1 MRLSKFVVAISL
13 FAGLGMPVS
22 AQNLAPVPALQQKID
37 YFTGEQFFM
46 SAPVE
51 NTADKVGEWAA
62 KQFLKGAA
70 DYTLA
75 NVIQRTSPDGT
86 YYTYE
91 IHYLGAP
98 LYSKS
103 IKVFVDKASVIRYAY
118 HNIAN
123 LATADVRV
131 LPTKDFITQFYT
143 NKYPQLAL
151 TDNQSVWVDNGEK
164 PVPAFYLTMKD
175 NEKHSVNQLLFG
187 ADGSLLFSRPMESHF
202 AADTPANVYV
212 YDPDPLTT
220 ANVVYGGAYSNNGGQ
235 DNAQLQAQLKKR
247 TVRVDLLGDSMILAN
262 SSFYINEISSPVWPP
277 TRVHISDTFK
287 FSRNHFSFGETNAFY
302 HLNTHKA
309 YIHSLGYTGLPG
321 YRLQVDAHAFNG
333 AENSKFTPG
342 DNPPSL
348 QFGDGGIPDAE
359 DAEVVIHEFGHAISH
374 GASPNSAFG
383 HERVALDEGLGDYFA
398 VSYTKAIDAFNWTKV
413 FSWDGNNGGWQG
425 RTVNYLTMYP
435 NLTNS
440 IWADGQLWS
449 TSFMRLYDDVGKEIA
464 DKLMLETLYRLS
476 ANISMPQL
484 AKAVQQID
492 SIKYG
497 GIHSKNIQCAFAL
510 SGILQGPAEGCTQS
524 IHEGGNL
531 ALDGV
536 RINNTYAFAAG
547 TGVVEVIFSNSNSY
561 TVSLSDISGKL
572 ISCWLPVQG
581 QNVTING
588 QHLAS
593 GVYFLQI
600 NDGEGNIQTQK
611 LMRY

>member
-1 MRLSKFVVAISL
+1 MKLSKFVVAVSL
-13 FAGLGMPVS
+13 FAGLGTPIW
-22 AQNLAPVPALQQKID
+22 AQNLAPIPALQQKID
-37 YFTGEQFFM
+37 YFTGAQFFL
-46 SAPVE
+46 SVPIE
-51 NTADKVGEWAA
+51 NTAEKVGDWAA
-62 KQFLKGAA
+62 KQYLKGAK

-75 NVIQRTSPDGT
+75 NVIQRVSPDGT

-91 IHYLGAP
+91 VNYLGAS

-103 IKVFVDKASVIRYAY
+103 IKVFVDKIGTIRYAY
-118 HNIAN
+118 HNIGQ
-123 LATADVRV
+123 LTAADIQL
-131 LPTKDFITQFYT
+131 LPAQGFITQFYT
-143 NKYPQLAL
+143 DTYGQLEL
-151 TDNQSVWVDNGEK
+151 TDAQPVWVDNGEK
-164 PVPAFYLTMKD
+164 PMPAFYLTIKD
-175 NEKHSVNQLLFG
+175 HNRHTTEQKLFSADGALLFT
-187 ADGSLLFSRPMESHF
+187 RPMDSHF

-220 ANVVYGGAYSNNGGQ
+220 ANVVYGGVYSNNGGQ
-235 DNAQLQAQLKKR
+235 DNAQLQTQLKKR
-247 TVRVDLLGDSMILAN
+247 TVQVDMEGDSMILAN
-262 SSFYINEISSPVWPP
+262 NSFYLNEISIPSWPP
-277 TRVHISDTFK
+277 TRVHANDTFK
-287 FSRNHFSFGETNAFY
+287 FSRSHFSFCETNAFY
-302 HLNTHKA
+302 HLNA
-309 YIHSLGYTGLPG
+309 YKNYVHSLGYTGLPG
-321 YRLQVDAHAFNG
+321 YRVQVDAHAFNG

-398 VSYTKAIDAFNWTKV
+398 VSYTKAIDPYNWTKV

-497 GIHSKNIQCAFAL
+497 GVHSKNIQCAFAL
-510 SGILQGPAEGCTQS
+510 SGILEGPAGGCTQS
-524 IHEGGNL
+524 VGEAGSLMVGM
-531 ALDGV
+531 V
-536 RINNTYAFAAG
+536 KINNTYAFATG
-547 TGVVEVIFSNSNSY
+547 TGVAEVLFPDSKPY
-561 TVSLSDISGKL
+561 TVTL
-572 ISCWLPVQG
+572 C
-581 QNVTING
+581 TING
-588 QHLAS
+588 QHIASWQSTQGQSIIINGQYLAA

-600 NDGEGNIQTQK
+600 SDNEENTQTQK